1 MVKKIEEIEDILKKY
16 GQEHLLNHYDK
27 LDEKHKK
34 QLIEQIENIDFALIK
49 SLYIKYKMTDFQYC
63 SCSCYR
69 IYHRYI
75 ERKVLWSKLFSKS
88 KMKVKQENPAK
99 RSCKYRR
106 NVK

>member
-1 MVKKIEEIEDILKKY
+1 MNKMQDIKKLYSCNIFCKFKS
-16 GQEHLLNHYDK
+16 
-27 LDEKHKK
+27 
-34 QLIEQIENIDFALIK
+34 QLALIK

-75 ERKVLWSKLFSKS
+75 ERKVSWSKLFLKS
-88 KMKVKQENPAK
+88 KMKVQKENPAK
-99 RSCKYRR
+99 CSCKYRR

>member
-1 MVKKIEEIEDILKKY
+1 MNKMQDIKSLYSYNIFCKFKR
-16 GQEHLLNHYDK
+16 
-27 LDEKHKK
+27 
-34 QLIEQIENIDFALIK
+34 QLALIK

-63 SCSCYR
+63 SYSCYR

-75 ERKVLWSKLFSKS
+75 ERKVSWSKLFSKS